1 MMANL
6 ALSPTRKYFGF
17 GEKTITLFSTVVA
30 LSAASFF
37 TRRVRRASP
46 GSGR

>member
-17 GEKTITLFSTVVA
+17 GEKTITLSSTVVA

-37 TRRVRRASP
+37 TRRRQKARR